1 MVAAVGLI
9 LITAVYTIFGG
20 LTAVILTDVA
30 QSVVMLVG
38 CVTLLLLGLS
48 TVGGLSALHET
59 TPPGLTPA
67 EYEGFWHMKR
77 PPDDPDY
84 PYAAHAS
91 SI

>member
-1 MVAAVGLI
+1 M
-9 LITAVYTIFGG
+9 
-20 LTAVILTDVA
+20 A

-48 TVGGLSALHET
+48 SVGGLSALHET

-84 PYAAHAS
+84 P
-91 SI
+91 